1 MIIYTTYYH
10 IFSFYILVF
19 LFFLFLFFHMH
30 KEKSEIFKIKFQK
43 IDLFKI
49 IIIFILVAQYYFNY
63 INENYFF
70 STQGERTIDG
80 NVTLNDLIYY
90 ANYPYLVKLYKF
102 LQIGLFQNEYGFQ
115 YLL

>member
-49 IIIFILVAQYYFNY
+49 IIIFILILVAQYYFNY

-102 LQIGLFQNEYGFQ
+102 LQIGL
-115 YLL
+115 L